1 MAVRQQINNTFS
13 TADFCPDV
21 TQNKNWQKIFRIML
35 LLMEFRRKLSGNDF
49 FMSVVELIEYDL
61 DIKAQFLIMHIIKV

>member
-1 MAVRQQINNTFS
+1 
-13 TADFCPDV
+13 
-21 TQNKNWQKIFRIML
+21 ML

-61 DIKAQFLIMHIIKV
+61 DIKAQFLIMYIIKV

>member
-1 MAVRQQINNTFS
+1 
-13 TADFCPDV
+13 
-21 TQNKNWQKIFRIML
+21 ML
-35 LLMEFRRKLSGNDF
+35 LLMVCRQESSGNDF